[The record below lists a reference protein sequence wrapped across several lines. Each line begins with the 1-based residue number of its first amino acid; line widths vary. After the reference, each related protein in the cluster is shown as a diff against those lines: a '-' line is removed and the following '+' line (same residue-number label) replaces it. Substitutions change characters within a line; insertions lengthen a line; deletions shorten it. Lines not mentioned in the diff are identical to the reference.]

1 MSDMTLGTGSP
12 RPAPAWRAVASLV
25 LFAAVA
31 AALVGGTDALT
42 RARIRANEAAALRA
56 TLAALV
62 PASLHDN
69 ALETDVVPLPVDG
82 ADRPAQ
88 PVYRARRGTARVA
101 AVYTTVVPEGYGGPI
116 TLLVAITPDGTVL
129 AVRTVAHTET
139 PGIGDFI
146 ERGRS
151 TWIDVFAG
159 RALDR
164 PAAAAWQ
171 VTGRGGEFDA
181 VAGATVTSRAVVG
194 GVRRV
199 LEFQA
204 RQPEA
209 AWTP

>member
-1 MSDMTLGTGSP
+1 MSDVTLGTGSP
-12 RPAPAWRAVASLV
+12 RPAPAWRAVASLA

-31 AALVGGTDALT
+31 AGLVGGADALT

-56 TLAALV
+56 TLGSLV
-62 PASLHDN
+62 PANRYDN
-69 ALETDVVPLPVDG
+69 ALEADVVTLPIDG
-82 ADRPAQ
+82 PDRPLQ
-88 PVYRARRGTARVA
+88 PVYRARRGADPVA
-101 AVYTTVVPEGYGGPI
+101 AIYTTVVPEGYGGPI
-116 TLLVAITPDGTVL
+116 TLLVAVTPDGTVL

-151 TWIDVFAG
+151 AWIDGFAG

-164 PAAAAWQ
+164 PAPPAWQ

>member
-1 MSDMTLGTGSP
+1 VNEMTLGTGTP

-31 AALVGGTDALT
+31 AALVGGANTLT

-56 TLAALV
+56 TLATLV
-62 PASLHDN
+62 PDGTYDN
-69 ALETDVVPLPVDG
+69 ALETDVVRLPIDGGERPL
-82 ADRPAQ
+82 Q
-88 PVYRARRGTARVA
+88 PVYRARRGATPVA
-101 AVYTTVVPEGYGGPI
+101 AIYTTGVPEGYSGPI
-116 TLLVAITPDGTVL
+116 TLLVAVTPAGTVL

-146 ERGRS
+146 ERDRS
-151 TWIDVFAG
+151 PWIDGFAG

-164 PAAAAWQ
+164 PVPTGWQ
-171 VTGRGGEFDA
+171 VRVTGGEFDA

>member
-1 MSDMTLGTGSP
+1 MSDMTLGTGSR
-12 RPAPAWRAVASLV
+12 RPAPAWRAVVSLA

-31 AALVGGTDALT
+31 AALVGGADALT
-42 RARIRANEAAALRA
+42 RGRIRANEAAALRA

-62 PASLHDN
+62 PADRYDN
-69 ALETDVVPLPVDG
+69 ALEADVVQLPVDG
-82 ADRPAQ
+82 PERPAQ
-88 PVYRARRGTARVA
+88 PVYRARRGAAPVA
-101 AVYTTVVPEGYGGPI
+101 AIYTTVVAEGYGGPI
-116 TLLVAITPDGTVL
+116 TLLVAVTPDGTVL
-129 AVRTVAHTET
+129 AVRTVAHSET

-146 ERGRS
+146 AGGGPG
-151 TWIDVFAG
+151 WLDAFAG

-164 PAAAAWQ
+164 PAPARWQLRAA
-171 VTGRGGEFDA
+171 GGEFDA